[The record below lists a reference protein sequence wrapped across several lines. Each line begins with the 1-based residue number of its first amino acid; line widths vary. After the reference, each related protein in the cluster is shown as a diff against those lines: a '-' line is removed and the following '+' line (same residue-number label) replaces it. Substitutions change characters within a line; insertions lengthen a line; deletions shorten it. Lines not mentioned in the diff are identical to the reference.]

1 MANAIK
7 CSMAEGFCC
16 SLQWAYYFVTATSN
30 LPSMKPAPS
39 LAEVI
44 ASLPEEERV
53 VLSLHYVKGMATAE
67 IAQTLGVPQKAV
79 STVME
84 QGKKRLFQA
93 LDFPPLA

>member
-1 MANAIK
+1 
-7 CSMAEGFCC
+7 MAEGFCC
-16 SLQWAYYFVTATSN
+16 LMQRAYYFVTATSN
-30 LPSMKPAPS
+30 LPSMKPVPS

>member
-7 CSMAEGFCC
+7 CSVAEGFCC
-16 SLQWAYYFVTATSN
+16 SLQWAYYFVTGTSN

-53 VLSLHYVKGMATAE
+53 VLSLHYVKGMATAD

-84 QGKKRLFQA
+84 QGKKRLFHA